1 MRFDKIVWV
10 AAWLALTSNSAFCGC
25 LQPPVTSEAINQF
38 KLHPESLI
46 ATSNNDT
53 AVVEATT
60 RSLAGT
66 DPKLAPDLV
75 HVAEGAQ
82 PRFRASIAA
91 GLAQAA
97 LACLNVDQQGALEIQ
112 QAVAAFQDAQF
123 QALFA
128 AVAGDLSTAAILAA
142 ASAATSSVG
151 SVVIINPNRGPGR
164 KSQISGGGSSNSAT
178 GMLDIA
184 GSNVAGG
191 GAVTVGKTASD
202 PVSATR

>member
-112 QAVAAFQDAQF
+112 QAVAAFGDA
-123 QALFA
+123 
-128 AVAGDLSTAAILAA
+128 GTAELIYLVGLYCMV
-142 ASAATSSVG
+142 SVTLNGFDVPIPDEAT
-151 SVVIINPNRGPGR
+151 
-164 KSQISGGGSSNSAT
+164 T
-178 GMLDIA
+178 
-184 GSNVAGG
+184 
-191 GAVTVGKTASD
+191 
-202 PVSATR
+202 